1 VQLAAARLTHSNYL
15 SSADCSTRIWPHSL
29 IFRINSCDIL
39 MKELSMLCPTNSLT
53 DASMPFK
60 GAPRRSFFSI
70 QASAITLRIHRDIQL
85 TRRYGCQIA
94 LFAIAV
100 AVSVQISTH
109 ARADV
114 VTLQSG
120 VSPADTYRTQD
131 AHVRNDNLP
140 KTDNNTRIVF
150 GSLVGTPGAGKSLR
164 GLYSYPLTGFDGGI
178 PAGATINSV
187 EFHVMQVDSD
197 APASTAGPIS
207 IELRSISES
216 FLQGTGVLDPPDGAS
231 WNNTFGATMTLG
243 STILTSATMDAKPA
257 TVPVTGAPETWIETT
272 FATSPDLVAAVQAQL
287 NASQP
292 FNFSLVLPTSFE
304 TSGERRIFRTPS
316 NTEVNTGLVNR
327 PRLIIDY
334 TVSTPG
340 VPGDYSGDGTVDAAD
355 YTVWR
360 DNLDGDAAAL
370 AVGSRDPGNSG
381 VVNNTDY
388 EFWKSKFGGGSGGAS
403 SLSGA
408 AVPEP
413 STIALTLLV
422 IAVLRMK
429 RRRA

>member
-1 VQLAAARLTHSNYL
+1 MRCFVTA
-15 SSADCSTRIWPHSL
+15 
-29 IFRINSCDIL
+29 L
-39 MKELSMLCPTNSLT
+39 MDQIVPT
-53 DASMPFK
+53 K
-60 GAPRRSFFSI
+60 GAPRRSHFST
-70 QASAITLRIHRDIQL
+70 QFASINVGKNRDAEL
-85 TRRYGCQIA
+85 SRRYG
-94 LFAIAV
+94 LWFVLLAIA
-100 AVSVQISTH
+100 AAAPILLSTH

-120 VSPADTYRTQD
+120 VGPTDAYRTQD
-131 AHVRNDNLP
+131 AHVRNDNLT

-197 APASTAGPIS
+197 APASTAGPVS

-216 FLQGTGVLDPPDGAS
+216 FLQGTGVLDPPDGSS

-243 STILTSATMDAKPA
+243 STILTSALMDAKPE
-257 TVPVTGAPETWIETT
+257 TVPVTGTPETWIETT

-292 FNFSLVLPTSFE
+292 FNFSLVLPSNLE

-327 PRLIIDY
+327 PLLIIDY
-334 TVSTPG
+334 SVSSAV
-340 VPGDYSGDGTVDAAD
+340 VPGDYSGDGVVDAAD

-381 VVNNTDY
+381 VVNNNDY
-388 EFWKSKFGGGSGGAS
+388 EFWKSNFGGGSGGGP

-413 STIALTLLV
+413 GTFALVLLSL
-422 IAVLRMK
+422 AAPLLK
-429 RRRA
+429 R